1 MGGRRFVWSE
11 NVDVI
16 EVDGS
21 EEEDL
26 EEEEHLDDDFLDI
39 PSEDEGECLRK
50 KGCAE
55 SELESD

>member
-1 MGGRRFVWSE
+1 MRSE

-26 EEEEHLDDDFLDI
+26 DEEKQHEDDS
-39 PSEDEGECLRK
+39 PSEDEGKCVRK
-50 KGCAE
+50 KGCVE
-55 SELESD
+55 